1 MYVPHL
7 PDALRTKKRTQM
19 NYRII
24 KTKCGKYFIQQK
36 LLWFWMIVRPSGGP
50 TFMDSLY
57 HAQLALREIKRY
69 RDAKHEIV
77 WEE

>member
-1 MYVPHL
+1 
-7 PDALRTKKRTQM
+7 M

-24 KTKCGKYFIQQK
+24 KTKRGNYFIQQK
-36 LLWFWMIVRPSGGP
+36 FLWFWMIVRPFGGQ

-57 HAQLALREIKRY
+57 HAELALKAIKRY
-69 RDAKHEIV
+69 RSAKHEIV